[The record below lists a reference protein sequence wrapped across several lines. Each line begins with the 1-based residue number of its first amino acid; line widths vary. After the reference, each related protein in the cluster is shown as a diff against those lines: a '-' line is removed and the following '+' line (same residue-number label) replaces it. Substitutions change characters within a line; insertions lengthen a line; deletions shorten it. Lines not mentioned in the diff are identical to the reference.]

1 MHVHT
6 QYYNKITSD
15 QVGYLIEPS
24 EEERNNATSVV
35 IEIPE
40 GVNINIVNNT
50 ILIKGKRGELKN
62 SYPESVRV
70 IKEDNKQQFGGFWT
84 EKKLQIV
91 RKYMETYT
99 KALKKQAWIN
109 ELVYIDGFA
118 GSGERLDKFTGE
130 LCEGSASISL
140 NSGFDKWH
148 FIEKNPVN
156 NLKLNQ
162 LKIYVENSG

>member
-1 MHVHT
+1 MPEK
-6 QYYNKITSD
+6 NISLFD
-15 QVGYLIEPS
+15 L
-24 EEERNNATSVV
+24 NN
-35 IEIPE
+35 
-40 GVNINIVNNT
+40 NLN
-50 ILIKGKRGELKN
+50 
-62 SYPESVRV
+62 ESLV
-70 IKEDNKQQFGGFWT
+70 IKEDNKQQFGGFWI

-162 LKIYVENSG
+162 LKLNVENSGKIEQR